1 MIELKRVCSISL
13 YDSFAPRDNSYS
25 ALHENVASV
34 KRYVLQRYYQGFFL
48 IIDQESFVQRSL
60 DFDCSLLNV
69 N

>member
-34 KRYVLQRYYQGFFL
+34 KRYVLQRYYQGF
-48 IIDQESFVQRSL
+48 
-60 DFDCSLLNV
+60 LNYRPRKFCTEV
-69 N
+69 VRF